1 MCIRDRLWDCDGTI
15 MDTER
20 LYAYAWQ
27 THLKQFGLS
36 IPEDEIKQFVGVDDR
51 IVHSFYSDQVDL
63 ENFDQTMHKLGF
75 IIENSLDERIIFQ
88 DAKQLLYQLS
98 HLEFKQ
104 ACASASP
111 YNLLSK
117 KLQKFKVDSY
127 FDFII
132 GGDQV
137 NRNKPYPDIY
147 NKAIEKLGTSYN
159 LVIED
164 SPTGIL
170 SGKASGSF
178 VLAID
183 RGMFSKEQL
192 SDADQIVEMLDIEII
207 NKIFKSL

>member
-1 MCIRDRLWDCDGTI
+1 MYGILWDCDGTI

-192 SDADQIVEMLDIEII
+192 SEADQIVEMLDIEII
-207 NKIFKSL
+207 NKILKSL

>member
-1 MCIRDRLWDCDGTI
+1 MLGILWDCDGTI
-15 MDTER
+15 LDTER

-36 IPEDEIKQFVGVDDR
+36 IPEEEIKQFVGVDDR

-117 KLQKFKVDSY
+117 KLQKFKVNSY

-170 SGKASGSF
+170 SGKASGSY

-192 SDADQIVEMLDIEII
+192 SEADQIVEMLDIEII

>member
-1 MCIRDRLWDCDGTI
+1 MYGILWDCDGTI

-164 SPTGIL
+164 SPTGIQ

-192 SDADQIVEMLDIEII
+192 SEADQIVEMLDIEII

>member
-1 MCIRDRLWDCDGTI
+1 MLGILWDCDGTI

-27 THLKQFGLS
+27 THLKEFGLS

-51 IVHSFYSDQVDL
+51 IVHSFYLDQVDL
-63 ENFDQTMHKLGF
+63 ENFDQTMSKLGS

-88 DAKQLLYQLS
+88 DSKQVLYQLS
-98 HLEFKQ
+98 QLEHKQ
-104 ACASASP
+104 ACVSASP
-111 YNLLSK
+111 YGLLSK
-117 KLQKFKVDSY
+117 KLEKFNIDSY
-127 FDFII
+127 FDFVI

-137 NRNKPYPDIY
+137 SRNKPYPDIY
-147 NKAIEKLGTSYN
+147 NRAIEKLGTSYN

-164 SPTGIL
+164 SPTGIS
-170 SGKASGSF
+170 SGKASGSY

-192 SDADQIVEMLDIEII
+192 SEADQIVEMVDLEII
-207 NKIFKSL
+207 NKILKSL

>member
-1 MCIRDRLWDCDGTI
+1 MYGILWDCDGTI

-36 IPEDEIKQFVGVDDR
+36 IPEDEIQQFVGVDDR

-117 KLQKFKVDSY
+117 KLQKFKVESY

-170 SGKASGSF
+170 SGKASGSY

-183 RGMFSKEQL
+183 RGMFSEEQL
-192 SDADQIVEMLDIEII
+192 SEADQIVEMLDIESI
-207 NKIFKSL
+207 NKIFESL

>member
-1 MCIRDRLWDCDGTI
+1 MYGILWDCDGTI

-147 NKAIEKLGTSYN
+147 NMAIEKLGTSYN

-192 SDADQIVEMLDIEII
+192 SEADQIVEMLDLEII
-207 NKIFKSL
+207 NKILKSL

>member
-1 MCIRDRLWDCDGTI
+1 MLGILWDCDGTI

-27 THLKQFGLS
+27 THLKEFGLS

-63 ENFDQTMHKLGF
+63 ENFEQTMSKLGY

-88 DAKQLLYQLS
+88 DSKQVLYQLS
-98 HLEFKQ
+98 QLEHKQ
-104 ACASASP
+104 ACVSASP
-111 YNLLSK
+111 YGLLSK
-117 KLQKFKVDSY
+117 KLEKFNVDSY
-127 FDFII
+127 FDFVI

-137 NRNKPYPDIY
+137 SRNKPYPDIY
-147 NKAIEKLGTSYN
+147 NRAIEKLGTSYN

-164 SPTGIL
+164 SPTGIS
-170 SGKASGSF
+170 SGKASGSY

-192 SDADQIVEMLDIEII
+192 SEADQIVEILDLEII
-207 NKIFKSL
+207 NKILKSL

>member
-1 MCIRDRLWDCDGTI
+1 MYGILWDCDGTI

-192 SDADQIVEMLDIEII
+192 SEADQIVEMLDIVII

>member
-1 MCIRDRLWDCDGTI
+1 MYGILWDCDGTI

-63 ENFDQTMHKLGF
+63 ENFDQTMDKLGF

-159 LVIED
+159 LIIED

-170 SGKASGSF
+170 SGKASGSY

-192 SDADQIVEMLDIEII
+192 SEADQIVEMLDIEII

>member
-1 MCIRDRLWDCDGTI
+1 MYGILWDCDGTI

-147 NKAIEKLGTSYN
+147 NMAIEKLGTSYN

-192 SDADQIVEMLDIEII
+192 SEADHIVEMLDIEII

>member
-1 MCIRDRLWDCDGTI
+1 MYAILWDCDGTI

-98 HLEFKQ
+98 DLEFKQ

-117 KLQKFKVDSY
+117 KLQKFKVNSY

-147 NKAIEKLGTSYN
+147 NMAIEKLGTSYN

-192 SDADQIVEMLDIEII
+192 SEADQIVEILDIEII

>member
-1 MCIRDRLWDCDGTI
+1 

-147 NKAIEKLGTSYN
+147 NKAIEKLGTSHN

-170 SGKASGSF
+170 SGKASGSY
-178 VLAID
+178 VLAIN
-183 RGMFSKEQL
+183 RGTVSYTHLTLPTK
-192 SDADQIVEMLDIEII
+192 A
-207 NKIFKSL
+207 

>member
-1 MCIRDRLWDCDGTI
+1 MYGILWDCDGTI

-147 NKAIEKLGTSYN
+147 NMAIEKLGTSYN

-192 SDADQIVEMLDIEII
+192 SEADQIVEMLDIDII

>member
-1 MCIRDRLWDCDGTI
+1 

-27 THLKQFGLS
+27 THLKDFGLS
-36 IPEDEIKQFVGVDDR
+36 ILEDEIKQFIGVDDR
-51 IVHSFYSDQVDL
+51 IVHSYYSDQVDL
-63 ENFDQTMHKLGF
+63 ENFDQTMSKLGS

-88 DAKQLLYQLS
+88 DSKQVLYQLS
-98 HLEFKQ
+98 QLEHKQ
-104 ACASASP
+104 ACVSASP
-111 YNLLSK
+111 YGLLSK

-127 FDFII
+127 FDFVI

-137 NRNKPYPDIY
+137 SRNKPYPDIY
-147 NKAIEKLGTSYN
+147 NRAIEKLGTSYN

-170 SGKASGSF
+170 SGKASGSY

-192 SDADQIVEMLDIEII
+192 SEADQIVKMLDLEII
-207 NKIFKSL
+207 NKILKSL

>member
-1 MCIRDRLWDCDGTI
+1 MYGILWDCDGTI

-51 IVHSFYSDQVDL
+51 IVHSFFSDQVDL

-147 NKAIEKLGTSYN
+147 NMAIEKLGTSYN

-170 SGKASGSF
+170 SGKASGSY

-192 SDADQIVEMLDIEII
+192 SEADQIVEMLDIEII

>member
-1 MCIRDRLWDCDGTI
+1 MYGILWDCDGTI

-164 SPTGIL
+164 SPTGIS
-170 SGKASGSF
+170 SGKASGSY

-192 SDADQIVEMLDIEII
+192 SEADQIVEMLDIEII
-207 NKIFKSL
+207 NQILKSL

>member
-1 MCIRDRLWDCDGTI
+1 MYGILWDCDGTI

-117 KLQKFKVDSY
+117 KLQKFKVNSY

-147 NKAIEKLGTSYN
+147 NMAIEKLGTSYN

-170 SGKASGSF
+170 SGKASGSY

-192 SDADQIVEMLDIEII
+192 SEADQIVEMLDIEII

>member
-1 MCIRDRLWDCDGTI
+1 MYGILWDCDGTI

-51 IVHSFYSDQVDL
+51 IVHSFFSDQVDL

-137 NRNKPYPDIY
+137 NRNKPHPDIY
-147 NKAIEKLGTSYN
+147 NMAIEKLGTSYN

-170 SGKASGSF
+170 SGKASGSY

-192 SDADQIVEMLDIEII
+192 SEADQIVEMLDIEII

>member
-1 MCIRDRLWDCDGTI
+1 MYGILWDCDGTI

-117 KLQKFKVDSY
+117 KLQKFKVDSH

-192 SDADQIVEMLDIEII
+192 SEADQIVEMLDIEII
-207 NKIFKSL
+207 NQILKSL

>member
-1 MCIRDRLWDCDGTI
+1 MYGILWDCDGTI

-132 GGDQV
+132 GGDQG

-147 NKAIEKLGTSYN
+147 NMAIEKLGTSYN

-170 SGKASGSF
+170 SGKASGSY

-192 SDADQIVEMLDIEII
+192 SEADQIVEMLDIEII
-207 NKIFKSL
+207 NQILKSL

>member
-1 MCIRDRLWDCDGTI
+1 MLGIHWDCDGTI

-170 SGKASGSF
+170 SGKASGSY

-192 SDADQIVEMLDIEII
+192 SEADQIVEMLDIEII
-207 NKIFKSL
+207 NKIFESL

>member
-1 MCIRDRLWDCDGTI
+1 MLGILWDCDGTI

-63 ENFDQTMHKLGF
+63 ENFEQTMHKLGF

-170 SGKASGSF
+170 SGKASGSY

-192 SDADQIVEMLDIEII
+192 SEADQIVEMLDIEII

>member
-1 MCIRDRLWDCDGTI
+1 MYGILWDCDGTI

-117 KLQKFKVDSY
+117 KLQKFKVDSH

-164 SPTGIL
+164 SPTGIQ

-192 SDADQIVEMLDIEII
+192 SEADQIVEMLDIVII

>member
-1 MCIRDRLWDCDGTI
+1 MYGILWDCDGTI

-27 THLKQFGLS
+27 THLKQIGLS

-170 SGKASGSF
+170 SGKASGSY

-192 SDADQIVEMLDIEII
+192 SEADQIVEMLDIEII

>member
-1 MCIRDRLWDCDGTI
+1 MYGILWDCDGTI

-117 KLQKFKVDSY
+117 KLQKFKVESY

-137 NRNKPYPDIY
+137 NKNKPYPDIY

-170 SGKASGSF
+170 SGKASGSY

-192 SDADQIVEMLDIEII
+192 SEADQIVEMLDIEII
-207 NKIFKSL
+207 N

>member
-1 MCIRDRLWDCDGTI
+1 MYGILWDCDGTI

-147 NKAIEKLGTSYN
+147 NKAIEKMGTSYN

-170 SGKASGSF
+170 SGKASGSY

-192 SDADQIVEMLDIEII
+192 SEADQIVEMLDIEII
-207 NKIFKSL
+207 NKIFESL

>member
-1 MCIRDRLWDCDGTI
+1 MYGILWDCDGTI

-27 THLKQFGLS
+27 THLKQLGLS

-170 SGKASGSF
+170 SGKASGSY

-192 SDADQIVEMLDIEII
+192 SEADQIVEMLDIEII

>member
-1 MCIRDRLWDCDGTI
+1 MYGILWDCDGTI

-63 ENFDQTMHKLGF
+63 ENFDQTMSKLGF

-170 SGKASGSF
+170 SGKASGSY

-192 SDADQIVEMLDIEII
+192 SEADQIVEMLDIEII
-207 NKIFKSL
+207 NKILKSL

>member
-1 MCIRDRLWDCDGTI
+1 MYGILWDCDGTI

-20 LYAYAWQ
+20 LYAYAWL

-147 NKAIEKLGTSYN
+147 NKAIEELQTTKN
-159 LVIED
+159 IVIED
-164 SPTGIL
+164 SPPGIS
-170 SGKASGSF
+170 SGKGSDSF
-178 VLAID
+178 VVAVD
-183 RGMFSKEQL
+183 RGIFSMNELNKADLIVDNL
-192 SDADQIVEMLDIEII
+192 SIDVLEKVI
-207 NKIFKSL
+207 NRL

>member
-1 MCIRDRLWDCDGTI
+1 MYGILWDCDGTI

-63 ENFDQTMHKLGF
+63 ENFDQTMSKLGS

-88 DAKQLLYQLS
+88 DSKQLLYQLS

-127 FDFII
+127 FDFVI

-137 NRNKPYPDIY
+137 SRNKPYPDIY

-170 SGKASGSF
+170 SGKASGSY

-192 SDADQIVEMLDIEII
+192 SEADQIVKMLDLEII
-207 NKIFKSL
+207 NKILKSL

>member
-1 MCIRDRLWDCDGTI
+1 MLGILWDCDGTI

-27 THLKQFGLS
+27 THLKEFGLS

-63 ENFDQTMHKLGF
+63 ENFDQTMSKLGY

-88 DAKQLLYQLS
+88 DSKQVLYQLS
-98 HLEFKQ
+98 QLEHKQ
-104 ACASASP
+104 ACVSASP
-111 YNLLSK
+111 YGLLSK
-117 KLQKFKVDSY
+117 KLEKFNVDSY
-127 FDFII
+127 FDFVI

-137 NRNKPYPDIY
+137 SRNKPYPDIY
-147 NKAIEKLGTSYN
+147 NRAIEKLGTSYN

-164 SPTGIL
+164 SPTGIS
-170 SGKASGSF
+170 SGKASGSY

-192 SDADQIVEMLDIEII
+192 SEADHIVEMLDLEII
-207 NKIFKSL
+207 NRILKSL

>member
-1 MCIRDRLWDCDGTI
+1 MYGILWDCDGTI

-36 IPEDEIKQFVGVDDR
+36 IPEAEIKQFVGVDDR

-147 NKAIEKLGTSYN
+147 NKAIEKLGTSNN

-170 SGKASGSF
+170 SGKASGSY

-192 SDADQIVEMLDIEII
+192 SEADQIVEMLDIEII
-207 NKIFKSL
+207 NKIFESL

>member
-1 MCIRDRLWDCDGTI
+1 MYGILWDCDGTI

-147 NKAIEKLGTSYN
+147 NKAIEQLGTSNN

-164 SPTGIL
+164 SPTGIS
-170 SGKASGSF
+170 SGKASGSY

-192 SDADQIVEMLDIEII
+192 SEADQIVEMLDIEII
-207 NKIFKSL
+207 NQILKSL